1 MKNLRAL
8 LVYDDSSD
16 QALFQSAF
24 DELDQEIDL
33 KAFKSGTGIIDYL
46 SGYKEV
52 PDIIFLDLNTAMA
65 DGIDS
70 LGEVRK
76 DQRHKSVHIV
86 VYSSSAAAEDIQES
100 LRAGANGYLVKPESS
115 PELKERISD
124 AIRKAR

>member
-33 KAFKSGTGIIDYL
+33 NAFKSGTRFIDYL
-46 SGYKEV
+46 SCYKEV
-52 PDIIFLDLNTAMA
+52 PDIIFLDLNTAIV

-76 DQRHKSVHIV
+76 EQRHKSVHIV
-86 VYSSSAAAEDIQES
+86 VYSSSTAAEDIQES
-100 LRAGANGYLVKPESS
+100 LHAGANGYLVKPESS
-115 PELKERISD
+115 RELKERISD